1 MPSSTNRLPTDLE
14 LALRVIPMPSDANAN
29 GDIFGGWLMSQV
41 DLAGSIPAARRARGR
56 IATVAVSSFL
66 FKQPVQIGDVVS
78 FFTRVAKV
86 GRTSVTIEVEAYSER
101 RQGREVVKVTEA
113 VLTYVAITPD
123 GRPRELPPEDDTV
136 VA

>member
-1 MPSSTNRLPTDLE
+1 MGLPTDRE

-78 FFTRVAKV
+78 FFTRIKRT

-101 RQGREVVKVTEA
+101 RQGAEVVKVTEA
-113 VLTYVAITPD
+113 ELTYVAISLD
-123 GRPRELPPEDDTV
+123 GRPRPLPPENDAVTV
-136 VA
+136 